1 MTDYD
6 LQQKLIE
13 QRRQQYG
20 QQAQFQAPQ
29 GQMVGGH
36 FIAPNALQYLASGLR
51 SIGGMRGEELAGQQL
66 QDLQKQRTEGTQK
79 ALANFL
85 RQAQGTPENV
95 PGDGMGPVRPEQK
108 RDMGA
113 AFAALMEAPDKA
125 YQQAGMQGILQIPEI
140 EARSAD
146 RAADRQAK
154 EQEAEARRAQRME
167 EIRIQHENRMEYL
180 RQMNADRAQLAE
192 ENRRFRAQQADE
204 SRALRSTI
212 ASSAKEKPP
221 AGYRFK
227 EDGTLEAIPGG
238 PAASKTGEKP
248 LTEGQAKGTLY
259 LGQMRSA
266 SDELDKLPATSPAA
280 VAAAGSTYT
289 NWAAPAGAQK
299 VAQLQNQWAEAFLRA
314 KTGAAATESE
324 VALNRRTF
332 FPVVGDSDAVIKQ
345 KARMRKQAEKD
356 MESVAGP
363 GAQRASSPTKPAA
376 SGGFRIV
383 E

>member
-20 QQAQFQAPQ
+20 QQSQFQAPQ
-29 GQMVGGH
+29 GQMVSGH
-36 FIAPNALQYLASGLR
+36 FVAPNALQYLAAGLR
-51 SIGGMRGEELAGQQL
+51 SIGGMRGEEMAGQEL
-66 QDLQKQRTEGTQK
+66 QNLEGRRK
-79 ALANFL
+79 LALSDAL
-85 RQAQGTPENV
+85 REFRDASTGRAENA

-192 ENRRFRAQQADE
+192 ENRRFRAQQAEE

-299 VAQLQNQWAEAFLRA
+299 VAQLQNQWSEAFLRA

-363 GAQRASSPTKPAA
+363 GAQRASSHTKPAA